1 MQRMA
6 IYMILAIL
14 LVIGAFYVRAVTASH
29 DPAEWHI
36 DPLTVERPPSPN
48 TYFVAPQNIVEA
60 GVDLEAPVY
69 AVPATIMA
77 NAFNDYVLR
86 QPNALLIAGGVDTLW
101 LTYVQRTPTL
111 KMPDYVSV
119 KFIELEE
126 GKSTIAIYS
135 RSRFG
140 YGDMGVNKA
149 RVSSWLQSLS
159 SFVE

>member
-6 IYMILAIL
+6 IYMVFAIL

-29 DPAEWHI
+29 DPAEWHV
-36 DPLTVERPPSPN
+36 DPLTAERPVSPN
-48 TYFVAPQNIVEA
+48 TYFVAPQNMVDA
-60 GVDLEAPVY
+60 LVDLEAPVY
-69 AVPATIMA
+69 AVPAIIMA
-77 NAFNDYVLR
+77 NAFNDYVIT
-86 QPNALLIAGGVDTLW
+86 QPNALTIDGSVDALW

-111 KMPDYVSV
+111 KMPDYITV

-135 RSRFG
+135 RSRYG

-149 RVSSWLQSLS
+149 RITAWLQSLS
-159 SFVE
+159 SFEE

>member
-6 IYMILAIL
+6 IYMVLAIL
-14 LVIGAFYVRAVTASH
+14 LVIGAFYVRAVTAGH

-48 TYFVAPQNIVEA
+48 TYFVASQSIVEA
-60 GVDLEAPVY
+60 RVDLEAPIY
-69 AVPATIMA
+69 AAPAVVMA
-77 NAFNDYVLR
+77 IAFNDYVLT
-86 QPNALLIAGGVDTLW
+86 QPNALLIDGGVDALW

-111 KMPDYVSV
+111 KMPDYISV
-119 KFIELEE
+119 KFIDLEE

-149 RVSSWLQSLS
+149 RVNAWLQSLS
-159 SFVE
+159 SFEE

>member
-6 IYMILAIL
+6 IFLVLAIL

-36 DPLTVERPPSPN
+36 DPITVVRPPSPN
-48 TYFVAPQNIVEA
+48 TYLVAPQSLVEA
-60 GVDLEAPVY
+60 QVDLEAPVY
-69 AVPATIMA
+69 IAPAATMA
-77 NAFNDYVLR
+77 QAFNEYVLT
-86 QPNALLIAGGVDTLW
+86 QPNALPVEGRVESLW
-101 LTYVQRTPTL
+101 LTFVQRTPTL
-111 KMPDYVSV
+111 KMPDYISV
-119 KFIELEE
+119 KFIELEG

-149 RVSSWLQSLS
+149 RITAWLQSLS
-159 SFVE
+159 SFEE

>member
-14 LVIGAFYVRAVTASH
+14 LVIGAFYVRAVTSSH

-36 DPLTVERPPSPN
+36 DPLTAMRPPSPN
-48 TYFVAPQNIVEA
+48 TYLVAPQSIVEA
-60 GVDLEAPVY
+60 EVDFEAPVY
-69 AVPATIMA
+69 AVPADIMA
-77 NAFNDYVLR
+77 NAFNDYVLT
-86 QPNALLIAGGVDTLW
+86 QPNALLIDGSVEALW

-111 KMPDYVSV
+111 KMPDYITV

-126 GKSTIAIYS
+126 GKSTIVIYS

-149 RVSSWLQSLS
+149 RVTSWLQSLS
-159 SFVE
+159 SFEE